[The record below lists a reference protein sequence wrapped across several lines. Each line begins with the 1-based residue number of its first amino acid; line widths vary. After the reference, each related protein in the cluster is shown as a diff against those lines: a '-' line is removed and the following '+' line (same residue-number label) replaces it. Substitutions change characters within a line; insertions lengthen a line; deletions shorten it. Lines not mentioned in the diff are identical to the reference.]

1 MRAIRNDIVNYIDNL
16 LDIKSIPD
24 YGPQGLQVEGNPEVT
39 SVVLGVSAHQELFEK
54 AAHSGAQMIIVH
66 HGLLWDNLPRTIVG
80 WRKDRLKVLLNHNIT
95 LLGYHLALDKHPE
108 VGNNAQLGKV
118 LGLTALDQ
126 PFGIHKDMHVGW
138 LGVSKIPVGIDELSK
153 KLEHATH
160 GKSQLFGFGKPL
172 VARIGIVSGE
182 SGNANLVSE
191 AIEVGCEAYIT
202 GVLSEESYALAKE
215 GKLNVIAG
223 GHYNTEKL
231 GIIALGEKIRE
242 QFGVSVTFIDVPNP
256 L

>member
-1 MRAIRNDIVNYIDNL
+1 MRDDIVKYIDNL

-24 YGPQGLQVEGNPEVT
+24 YGPQGMQVEGISDVEQI
-39 SVVLGVSAHQELFEK
+39 VLGVSAHQALFEE
-54 AAHSGAQMIIVH
+54 AVEHRAQMIIVH
-66 HGLLWDNLPRTIVG
+66 HGLLWDNLPRTVVG
-80 WRKDRLKVLLNHNIT
+80 WRKDRLKILLEHEIS
-95 LLGYHLALDKHPE
+95 LLGYHLPLDKHPE

-138 LGVSKIPVGIDELSK
+138 LGVSKTPVGIDELSK
-153 KLEHATH
+153 KLEQATH
-160 GKSQLFGFGKPL
+160 GKSQLFGFGKP
-172 VARIGIVSGE
+172 VIERVGIVSGG
-182 SGNANLVSE
+182 SGNVNLVSE
-191 AIEVGCEAYIT
+191 AIEIGCDVYIT
-202 GVLSEESYALAKE
+202 GVLFEESYALARE

-242 QFGVSVTFIDVPNP
+242 KFGMSVEFIDIPNP